1 MNKHT
6 ALLIV
11 AGALSAC
18 NSTTPE
24 PYQADR
30 APEER
35 TEYNGVKGVI
45 QQQKDQSYLLS
56 KELSEKCENAKID
69 LAVAK
74 LTQSK
79 EEIKRQQRII
89 ELSCR

>member
-6 ALLIV
+6 LLPIL
-11 AGALSAC
+11 AGALFAC
-18 NSTTPE
+18 NSTIPE

-74 LTQSK
+74 ATQSK
-79 EEIKRQQRII
+79 VEAKRQQRII

>member
-6 ALLIV
+6 ALLIL

-35 TEYNGVKGVI
+35 TEYNGVKGVL

-56 KELSEKCENAKID
+56 KELAEKCENAKID
-69 LAVAK
+69 LAVA
-74 LTQSK
+74 QSAQNP
-79 EEIKRQQRII
+79 EETKRQKKKVA
-89 ELSCR
+89 LNCL